1 VTGWRVIRSPVPLA
15 LAAAGALAAWLA
27 PFLTHAPNRLLD
39 GQPLMLG
46 GSRLWLV
53 LAAVGALSLAPRVGR
68 SALALGAVSLDG
80 LDEVLRSAG
89 WRAADLAA
97 QSGPA
102 ARTSL
107 GPGAWV
113 LLAVFALALGEA
125 ARGRSRAWASL
136 PLALVALDLR
146 GGGLDQLSLLREY
159 ATRHEV
165 FAADLERH
173 VTLVLATLAPTLAIG
188 VPLGWLAQRRPGLRS
203 GVFGVLNIVQTIPSI
218 ALFGL
223 LMAPLAGLGVGGTGL
238 APAIVAL
245 TLYCL
250 LPIARNTAAGLDG
263 VAPDVL
269 DAARGMGMG
278 RAAILWQVEA
288 PLAMPVFL
296 SGLRI
301 TVVQAI
307 GLAMV
312 AALIGAGGL
321 GALMFE
327 GLFSDALDLV
337 LLGVIPA
344 VLLALLADAALGAL
358 QARA

>member
-1 VTGWRVIRSPVPLA
+1 MIRSPVPLA
-15 LAAAGALAAWLA
+15 LAAAGLPAAWLA
-27 PFLTHAPNRLLD
+27 PFLTHAPNRLLQ
-39 GQPLMLG
+39 GETLMLG
-46 GSRLWLV
+46 ASTLWV
-53 LAAVGALSLAPRVGR
+53 TLAALGGLALAPGGR
-68 SALALGAVSLDG
+68 LPALALGALSLEG
-80 LDEVLRSAG
+80 LFEVLRLAG
-89 WRAADLAA
+89 ARAADLAA
-97 QSGPA
+97 HSGPA
-102 ARTSL
+102 ARTSP
-107 GPGAWV
+107 GAGAWV
-113 LLAVFALALGEA
+113 LLAVFALAFGEA
-125 ARGRSRAWASL
+125 ARGRSRAWALL
-136 PLALVALDLR
+136 PLALVAFELR
-146 GGGLDQLSLLREY
+146 SGGLDQLSLLREY
-159 ATRHEV
+159 ATRREV

-173 VTLVLATLAPTLAIG
+173 VVLVLATLAPTLAIG
-188 VPLGWLAQRRPGLRS
+188 VPLGWLAQRRPGLR
-203 GVFGVLNIVQTIPSI
+203 GAVFGVLNIVQTIPSI

-223 LMAPLAGLGVGGTGL
+223 LMAPLAGIGVGGTGL

-278 RAAILWQVEA
+278 RAAILWRVEA

-327 GLFSDALDLV
+327 GLFADALDLV